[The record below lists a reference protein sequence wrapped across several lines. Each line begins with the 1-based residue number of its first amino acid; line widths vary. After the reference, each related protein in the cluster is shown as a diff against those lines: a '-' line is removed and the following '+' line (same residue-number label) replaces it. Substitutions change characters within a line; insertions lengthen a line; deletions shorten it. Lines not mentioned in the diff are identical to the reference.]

1 MDDDKMLRIL
11 LLSRMA
17 NGGELFPD
25 YEASDDEVDDLC
37 PAIAEAEA
45 YALEV
50 ATRETGKKVI
60 N

>member
-25 YEASDDEVDDLC
+25 YEASEDEVEDMC

-45 YALEV
+45 YTLEV
-50 ATRETGKKVI
+50 LARENSKI
-60 N
+60 SN